1 MANKYVVEE
10 AELKCSAG
18 STPAKLKVT
27 SQKSNKIEQKLQATE
42 NDKTLMGNFGACALC
57 NGNACAP
64 ALQQWKVI
72 SSKKTIKGQK
82 LLLDD
87 SFIECAKGGVV
98 NITDPNQSVARLG
111 GADEELDKYYPKL
124 QGDVVFVNGYHSNP
138 TENAEQT
145 FWNAILDLS
154 HERRNFFSLQ
164 GESTNEHN
172 HSDSEDIFTN
182 EELRDFL
189 PIDAS
194 DDFVRKQ
201 LEKSFYYVNG
211 KFKNKRTPFS
221 FNSKLEKFWNYWNNE
236 DNGYDASKLYC
247 DYFNATS
254 RDHYINGSHGLGS
267 NAAHRIDHGIALGY
281 KWAKENWR
289 IYPKEAIPEERLA
302 DENDYIH
309 TFTPPYKPVTVVGHS
324 HGAAMSTGV
333 ALGILYYAHEIKWKE
348 IALNVIY
355 LASNQPQG
363 LHDEEY
369 YNLIDDKV
377 DFYQAYVTQLNFQ
390 KEERGGLLV
399 NKISEVFSRKYN
411 KLLHN
416 RGINEHLE
424 AILGEGYL
432 KDYKNRCVQFTF
444 TNDRGDMV
452 IRDGDIPGI
461 KSACDPETNTD
472 AFHCHFVGK
481 DLKAKSDNDNPK
493 MCCRI
498 EFPDGNYVKYAD
510 YFVNRRFNMKE
521 VNQKYNYEKNIKEF
535 ELEEWGDYKTVLTRC
550 MEAFN
555 AFTTRKKWYESQYG
569 KFVFRRFIVLMFR
582 RAPLSIY
589 HFFSKKTAAYDDV
602 HNHYAKYL
610 NAYAAF
616 FQAQLYAH
624 FAPVSWINNEEILSD
639 FPNDDYGK
647 ISIFDRICKAGED
660 IFYRVEVKN
669 NPNNTSKTE
678 EQKRQDFKKQFD
690 DMQTRLISTEVGN
703 TEYIKNVIQAYV
715 YNDKEAL
722 KKLYKEP
729 NHKKIKPYVD
739 GIYGD

>member
-1 MANKYVVEE
+1 M
-10 AELKCSAG
+10 
-18 STPAKLKVT
+18 
-27 SQKSNKIEQKLQATE
+27 
-42 NDKTLMGNFGACALC
+42 
-57 NGNACAP
+57 
-64 ALQQWKVI
+64 
-72 SSKKTIKGQK
+72 
-82 LLLDD
+82 
-87 SFIECAKGGVV
+87 
-98 NITDPNQSVARLG
+98 
-111 GADEELDKYYPKL
+111 
-124 QGDVVFVNGYHSNP
+124 
-138 TENAEQT
+138 
-145 FWNAILDLS
+145 
-154 HERRNFFSLQ
+154 
-164 GESTNEHN
+164 
-172 HSDSEDIFTN
+172 
-182 EELRDFL
+182 
-189 PIDAS
+189 
-194 DDFVRKQ
+194 
-201 LEKSFYYVNG
+201 
-211 KFKNKRTPFS
+211 
-221 FNSKLEKFWNYWNNE
+221 
-236 DNGYDASKLYC
+236 
-247 DYFNATS
+247 
-254 RDHYINGSHGLGS
+254 
-267 NAAHRIDHGIALGY
+267 
-281 KWAKENWR
+281 
-289 IYPKEAIPEERLA
+289 
-302 DENDYIH
+302 
-309 TFTPPYKPVTVVGHS
+309 VGHS

-333 ALGILYYAHEIKWKE
+333 ALGILYYACEIGWDK

-377 DFYQAYVTQLNFQ
+377 KFYEVNISQVNL
-390 KEERGGLLV
+390 RGKQNKRRLV
-399 NKISEVFSRKYN
+399 NKLAKIFSLKYN
-411 KLLHN
+411 KLYHN

-424 AILGEGYL
+424 AILEDQIETYR
-432 KDYKNRCVQFTF
+432 NRCVQFTF

-452 IRDGDIPGI
+452 IRDGDIPKI

-498 EFPDGNYVKYAD
+498 EFPDGNYVKYSD

-639 FPNDDYGK
+639 FPDDNYGK
-647 ISIFDRICKAGED
+647 ISIFDRICKAGKD
-660 IFYRVEVKN
+660 IFYRIDDNEKEDTLESEREKRKN
-669 NPNNTSKTE
+669 FKE
-678 EQKRQDFKKQFD
+678 EFKKL
-690 DMQTRLISTEVGN
+690 QTRLISTAVGN
-703 TEYIKNVIQAYV
+703 TDYIKNVIQAYV

-722 KKLYKEP
+722 KNLYEEP
-729 NHKKIKPYVD
+729 DHTNNLYCD
-739 GIYGD
+739 DELFYF